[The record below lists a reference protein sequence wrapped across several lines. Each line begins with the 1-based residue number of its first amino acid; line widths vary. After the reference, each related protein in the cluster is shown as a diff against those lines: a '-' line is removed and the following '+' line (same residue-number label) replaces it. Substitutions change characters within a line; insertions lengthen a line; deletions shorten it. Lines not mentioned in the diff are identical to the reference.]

1 MLMIVRAAYPSST
14 SNYAA
19 RSTPDRKSRHPRP
32 EQCAWKQW
40 KHHLPPSPSTIVGL
54 IKSATK
60 DHHHGYQSYKGIP
73 ELRNEIAKWY
83 HKIYGV
89 TLNPDNEILPLIG
102 SKEGIMHISMSF
114 LNQGDKVLVPNPG
127 YPTYTSV
134 SNLAEGKIL
143 YYDLDE
149 ENNWAV
155 DIKKL
160 ENTDLSGTKI
170 MWINY
175 PNMPT
180 GAKAN
185 LKLFE
190 RLVKLANDHKFLI
203 CNDNPYSLILNKKPL
218 SILQVD
224 GAKEVALE
232 LNSLSKSHNMAG
244 WRMGWVSGRSDY
256 ISTVLK
262 FKSNMDS
269 GMFLPLQH
277 AAIEALSN
285 TEEWHSKQNEEYTKR
300 RRYVYKIFD
309 LLKCTYKRNQA
320 GLFIWAK
327 IPDSVPEVEPFVE
340 DILQKAN
347 VFITPGFIFGSN
359 GNRYVRISLCSKPEI
374 LKNAILKI
382 KEYIGVISYS

>member
-1 MLMIVRAAYPSST
+1 MIIPEANKLSNVKEYYFSRKLQQIAAMNRDRISVI
-14 SNYAA
+14 NLGIGN
-19 RSTPDRKSRHPRP
+19 PD
-32 EQCAWKQW
+32 
-40 KHHLPPSPSTIVGL
+40 LPPSPSTIVGL

-185 LKLFE
+185 LKLCCF
-190 RLVKLANDHKFLI
+190 
-203 CNDNPYSLILNKKPL
+203 
-218 SILQVD
+218 
-224 GAKEVALE
+224 
-232 LNSLSKSHNMAG
+232 
-244 WRMGWVSGRSDY
+244 
-256 ISTVLK
+256 
-262 FKSNMDS
+262 
-269 GMFLPLQH
+269 
-277 AAIEALSN
+277 
-285 TEEWHSKQNEEYTKR
+285 
-300 RRYVYKIFD
+300 YV
-309 LLKCTYKRNQA
+309 
-320 GLFIWAK
+320 
-327 IPDSVPEVEPFVE
+327 
-340 DILQKAN
+340 
-347 VFITPGFIFGSN
+347 
-359 GNRYVRISLCSKPEI
+359 
-374 LKNAILKI
+374 
-382 KEYIGVISYS
+382 